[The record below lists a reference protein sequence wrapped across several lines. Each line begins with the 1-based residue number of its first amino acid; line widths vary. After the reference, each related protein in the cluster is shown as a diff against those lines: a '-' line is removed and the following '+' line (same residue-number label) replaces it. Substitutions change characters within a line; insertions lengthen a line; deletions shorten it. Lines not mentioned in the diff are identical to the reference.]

1 MPIILLE
8 EKKVIIL
15 KNKPEIC
22 IATKWNEINSTGS
35 KRRYIE
41 HY

>member
-1 MPIILLE
+1 MTIILLE

-22 IATKWNEINSTGS
+22 IATKWHEIKSTGF
-35 KRRYIE
+35 KQRYIKN
-41 HY
+41 Y